1 MNMLHIDYDKKK
13 ETLKKLYLV
22 NVEQS
27 KHIEQLEMDNVEMKA
42 TIDRLNSDN
51 RTFNGTMKH
60 ALAERHFLDDRLT
73 EVQSRHTLDLN
84 RLHSTVADKERVSL
98 FGVSF

>member
-1 MNMLHIDYDKKK
+1 
-13 ETLKKLYLV
+13 
-22 NVEQS
+22 
-27 KHIEQLEMDNVEMKA
+27 MDNVEMKA

-51 RTFNGTMKH
+51 RQFNGTMKH

-84 RLHSTVADKERVSL
+84 RLHSTVADKERVKYEKSKL
-98 FGVSF
+98 NGVAIIGQRKRNRRFEG